1 MRLLKDNKGQIRVIE
16 AFFASVLLL
25 SSLTLIPMVQRSL
38 SNDVTNSLSS
48 TALNILVSLDSNGHL
63 ANLVDNQNW
72 TAIQS
77 LVQSCIPL
85 TVWFNLTV
93 FDQNMTRLNA
103 VPICSGGLVS
113 DNVHSAEYVCAST
126 NGNYAVYIIRLQL
139 AAVD

>member
-1 MRLLKDNKGQIRVIE
+1 MRLLKDKKGQVRVIE
-16 AFFASVLLL
+16 ALFASVLLL
-25 SSLTLIPMVQRSL
+25 SSLTLIPMVQRSY
-38 SNDVTNSLSS
+38 SNDATDALSS
-48 TALNILVSLDSNGHL
+48 TALNVLVSLDSDGHL

-93 FDQNMTRLNA
+93 FDQNMARLNDA
-103 VPICSGGLVS
+103 HICSGGLVS
-113 DNVHSAEYVCAST
+113 DKVQSAEYVCAST
-126 NGNYAVYIIRLQL
+126 SGNYAVYIIRLQL